1 MAVVEIYNGPATAA
15 VTGAWVAI
23 PASSLYALQSTGYGS
38 NGLFVEF
45 SLDGVNA
52 FTPGSSYTGAPLKG
66 VSSTTT
72 NSSAWTLTGV
82 PCAYARIALPSGTPG
97 GTNRT
102 VLQAL

>member
-1 MAVVEIYNGPATAA
+1 MAVVEIYNGPATGA

-23 PASSLYALQSTGYGS
+23 PASSIYTIQSTGYGS
-38 NGLFVEF
+38 NGPFVEF

-52 FTPGSSYTGAPLKG
+52 FTPNSTTTGSPLKG
-66 VSSTTT
+66 VSPLAANST
-72 NSSAWTLTGV
+72 AWTLTGV

-102 VLQAL
+102 VIQVI